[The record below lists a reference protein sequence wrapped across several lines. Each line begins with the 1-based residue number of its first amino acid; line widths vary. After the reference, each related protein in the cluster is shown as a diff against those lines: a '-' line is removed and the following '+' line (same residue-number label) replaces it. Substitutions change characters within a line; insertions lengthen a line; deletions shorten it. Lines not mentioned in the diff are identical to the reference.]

1 MFSNIFF
8 ETLKLQEYPCFWPK
22 KGDPTDHGSFKVSS
36 FESEDS
42 CQGSFVT
49 KDFLIQATQD
59 EYQMI
64 CRMIQCPGWPES
76 CSSNNVFDLVKVVQ
90 EWHLNYQNGPIIVI
104 DR

>member
-1 MFSNIFF
+1 MYSDCFLYCF
-8 ETLKLQEYPCFWPK
+8 QEYPGFWPK
-22 KGDPTDHGSFKVSS
+22 KGEQVDHGGFKVCN
-36 FESEDS
+36 FESEES
-42 CQGSFVT
+42 CQGKFVT

-76 CSSNNVFDLVKVVQ
+76 CSPTESVFDLVKVVQ
-90 EWHLNYQNGPIIVI
+90 EWHLEYQNGPIIVI